1 MHALKLYC
9 GIILMLI
16 AGCSDAPK
24 TPIDQGSPADQSGGS
39 ANIVAGYNAPQQAY
53 HAANGRMH
61 AGMNVI
67 NEDADIAF
75 IQGMIPHHRG
85 AVEMANI
92 ILQHGDDE
100 EAKALAR
107 DIIAAQEKEI
117 AWMKSWLQER
127 GLKEVNPDNAPAN
140 APDHEAMGH

>member
-1 MHALKLYC
+1 MHIFKLFC
-9 GIILMLI
+9 GMTILLT
-16 AGCSDAPK
+16 AACSDAGTIAPE
-24 TPIDQGSPADQSGGS
+24 QSNAS
-39 ANIVAGYNAPQQAY
+39 DSIVAEYNAPQAAY

-61 AGMNVI
+61 AGMNII

-75 IQGMIPHHRG
+75 IQGMIPHHQG

-92 ILQHGDDE
+92 ILEHGDDE

-117 AWMKSWLQER
+117 TWMRSWLEKR
-127 GLKEVNPDNAPAN
+127 GLKEINTDDAAAN
-140 APDHEAMGH
+140 APDHQAMGH

>member
-1 MHALKLYC
+1 MHILKLFC
-9 GIILMLI
+9 SIFVLLT
-16 AGCSDAPK
+16 AGCSDAGTIAPE
-24 TPIDQGSPADQSGGS
+24 QSNAADTV
-39 ANIVAGYNAPQQAY
+39 VAGYNAPQAAY

-61 AGMNVI
+61 AGMNII

-75 IQGMIPHHRG
+75 IQGMIPHHQG

-92 ILQHGDDE
+92 ILEHGDDE

-117 AWMKSWLQER
+117 AWMKSWLKER
-127 GLKEVNPDNAPAN
+127 GLKEVNPDDAAGD
-140 APDHEAMGH
+140 ATDHEAMGH